1 MNIYIP
7 DKHLQVLDNFKF
19 KQSGRCVR
27 IYKDEELYATFNSVT
42 GSQAAIIRRAKQ
54 KLLLTMVIALLK
66 DHNILKDDYSIYLNG
81 NAYTG
86 NARQTP

>member
-7 DKHLQVLDNFKF
+7 DKHLQVPDNFKF

-86 NARQTP
+86 NARQNN